1 VTPVDRATVGVVAAS
16 GQGGLLVR
24 VDPTEIDKLTA
35 TTPAQ
40 PMVVGGRPM
49 HGWLHVDGDQLRTK
63 RQLSK
68 WVALGA
74 TFARSLPVKE
84 K

>member
-1 VTPVDRATVGVVAAS
+1 
-16 GQGGLLVR
+16 
-24 VDPTEIDKLTA
+24 
-35 TTPAQ
+35 
-40 PMVVGGRPM
+40 M